1 MPGFT
6 GVHTVRG
13 LDVHILESYAPQA
26 GKLLDD
32 TQTLVIPQIAYAA
45 TSWPYDETL
54 ASGRALGT
62 IFGWMV
68 DAFKSEHTKVILKVP
83 LNACELCPLLYAC
96 NLFAMLSLRDQIEHV
111 LLNIFRYRPL
121 TVREIMAI
129 WHYHHDTVNPA
140 PGVVYMSLG
149 FQGKDFM
156 LTFGSNVRDITS
168 RQWRDDKTGQF
179 DEERAAYATFMAAH
193 PELCR
198 LMYNPNLHTYIRML
212 EHKPDRSW
220 SKRRLAEWIEEVRS
234 EYPDGGAT
242 TYPMPNIEAQY

>member
-1 MPGFT
+1 
-6 GVHTVRG
+6 
-13 LDVHILESYAPQA
+13 
-26 GKLLDD
+26 
-32 TQTLVIPQIAYAA
+32 
-45 TSWPYDETL
+45 
-54 ASGRALGT
+54 
-62 IFGWMV
+62 
-68 DAFKSEHTKVILKVP
+68 
-83 LNACELCPLLYAC
+83 
-96 NLFAMLSLRDQIEHV
+96 MLSLRDQIEHV